1 MAGSRTVIIAGVID
15 TKLRGSTVTFRCLL
29 SYVSNCKTH
38 KLQLAAAKWASTV
51 AQGAHRQQYQA
62 QEACVA
68 KGSLLVEVGMEPLP
82 AVALPA
88 VVLVESPAKA
98 RTIEQYLGP
107 GYQVL
112 ATYGHMRDLPS
123 RTGSVLPNDNFAMRW
138 EIMSTSRQHLQLIK
152 DSLRSARRL
161 ILATDPDREGE
172 AISWHMLEVLQSE
185 GALAPGMSVQ
195 RVTFHEITKRA
206 VLQAMASPRSI
217 SKELVDA
224 YMARKALDY
233 LIGFSLSPILWSKL
247 PGSRSA
253 GRVQS
258 IALRMICERES
269 EVEAFKSKEYWSVE
283 AELKSPRGASF
294 TTRLTHLQGK
304 KLSQL
309 DLESRKL
316 AEMACHQLAGAQLL
330 IQRLTRQQVRRSP
343 PLPYTTSSLQQD
355 AASKLGFGAERTM
368 SLAQVLYE
376 GSALGGDNDR
386 EGLIT
391 YMRTDGV
398 QLADEAVAS
407 IRALATTI
415 YGDRYCPPT
424 PRVYRSKTK
433 NAQEAHE
440 AIRPT
445 NIARLPSSLTKRID
459 DGALRLYTLIWCR
472 TMACQMAD
480 ALIDRECVD
489 IATADSSI
497 QLRTTSSR
505 TAFPG
510 FLGALDEQKGLEER
524 GKREDPGMESQEGDT
539 ALPFLQEGEQVA
551 VACVNP
557 KQHFTQPPPRFSEG
571 TLVKALEDAG
581 IGRPSTY
588 ASTIRTLLG
597 RNYIRLDRRR
607 LIPEYRGRM
616 VAAFLAHFFAKY
628 MEYGFTADIEGQLD
642 EVAGGRA
649 DWRSLLQGFWGQFEA
664 AVDDSRKLSHNEVVQ
679 VLEQIFECH
688 FPRVPEE
695 VDGKKAGGAE
705 ALDPRRCPRCRE
717 GRLGMQLSRHGAGAF
732 IGCSAY
738 PSCNYTISIDFE
750 PDLGDSAESSS
761 ADAANLENDD
771 ITLGQHP
778 VTGLQIVA
786 NGPYGPYVQ
795 MGDAVGK
802 RKPRRASLPKDMK
815 LVDVTFGLATSLLAL
830 PRSLGAHLDE
840 GGDVQLKQGPYGLY
854 VKHSSTSAVVPKVAF
869 HLTSL
874 RVTFGEASTGISNA
888 MSAQTLLIRQP
899 QDKTYTEDSCLVV
912 KAACVLNLII
922 LIRQELVAEDVTLEM
937 AVEFLRT
944 KRAVR
949 PSKKSATKVE
959 LSKAHSGNPSTSSAK
974 DPLEDVKTTKSKGK
988 GKGGKELDEEV
999 TKKQS
1004 PAAQPVHTSPDFAS
1018 FLGGVSTSP
1027 TTKEL
1032 TSIWSSDVDSVVG
1045 EISRPMALKR
1055 VWEYI
1060 KVHKLQDPQERRK
1073 IVFDDRLRTLF
1084 NADAARTTDLMKLL
1098 SPHLMKKAK

>member
-1 MAGSRTVIIAGVID
+1 MATAGRA
-15 TKLRGSTVTFRCLL
+15 LRGLL
-29 SYVSNCKTH
+29 PPQAPGLHVSAGAPSLRRPPGKPPWPAAAQAQH
-38 KLQLAAAKWASTV
+38 RLQLAAAKWASTV

-68 KGSLLVEVGMEPLP
+68 NGGLRVEVGAES
-82 AVALPA
+82 LPA

-112 ATYGHMRDLPS
+112 ATYGHVRDLPS
-123 RTGSVLPNDNFAMRW
+123 RTGSVLPNDNFAMQW
-138 EIMSTSRQHLQLIK
+138 EIMSTSRQHLQQIK
-152 DSLRSARRL
+152 VSLRSARRL

-233 LIGFSLSPILWSKL
+233 LIGFALSPILWSKL

-258 IALRMICERES
+258 VALRMICERET

-283 AELKSPRGASF
+283 AELKSQRGASF
-294 TTRLTHLQGK
+294 TARLTHLQGK

-309 DLESRKL
+309 DLESREL

-368 SLAQVLYE
+368 SLAQALYE
-376 GSALGGDNDR
+376 GTALGGCDDHR

-407 IRALATTI
+407 IRALVTTR
-415 YGDRYCPPT
+415 YGDDYCPPT
-424 PRVYRSKTK
+424 PRVYRSKAK

-445 NIARLPSSLTKRID
+445 NIARLPSSLTKRMD
-459 DGALRLYTLIWCR
+459 DGALRLYALIWCR

-480 ALIDRECVD
+480 ALIDRESVN
-489 IATADSSI
+489 IAAADSSI
-497 QLRTTSSR
+497 QLRATSSK

-510 FLGALDEQKGLEER
+510 FLGALDEQKGLE
-524 GKREDPGMESQEGDT
+524 KRSESEDPSMESQEGDS
-539 ALPFLQEGEQVA
+539 ALPFLQEGELVA
-551 VACVNP
+551 VACVKP
-557 KQHFTQPPPRFSEG
+557 KQHFTQPPLRFSEG

-588 ASTIRTLLG
+588 ASTIRTLLR
-597 RNYIRLDRRR
+597 RNYIRVERRR

-628 MEYGFTADIEGQLD
+628 VEYGFTADMEGQLD

-679 VLEQIFECH
+679 VLEQMFECH
-688 FPRVPEE
+688 FPKVPEE
-695 VDGKKAGGAE
+695 ADGKKAGGAE
-705 ALDPRRCPRCRE
+705 VLDPRRCPRCGE

-738 PSCNYTISIDFE
+738 PSCNYTISIDSE

-761 ADAANLENDD
+761 ADAANLEKDD

-786 NGPYGPYVQ
+786 KDGPYGPYVQ

-802 RKPRRASLPKDMK
+802 RKPRRASLPKGLK
-815 LVDVTFGLATSLLAL
+815 LVDATLELATSLLAL
-830 PRSLGAHLDE
+830 PRSLGAHPDE

-854 VKHSSTSAVVPKVAF
+854 VKHGSMSAVVPKVAF
-869 HLTSL
+869 HLSSL
-874 RVTFGEASTGISNA
+874 KVTFGEASAVISNS
-888 MSAQTLLIRQP
+888 MSAQTLL
-899 QDKTYTEDSCLVV
+899 
-912 KAACVLNLII
+912 
-922 LIRQELVAEDVTLEM
+922 ELVAENVTLEM
-937 AVEFLRT
+937 AVDFLCT

-949 PSKKSATKVE
+949 PSRKPATKVE
-959 LSKAHSGNPSTSSAK
+959 LLNARSGNPSTSSTK
-974 DPLEDVKTTKSKGK
+974 DLLEDVKTTKSKRK
-988 GKGGKELDEEV
+988 GKGGKELDGEV

-1004 PAAQPVHTSPDFAS
+1004 PAAQPVHTSPDFSS
-1018 FLGGVSTSP
+1018 FLGGVN
-1027 TTKEL
+1027 
-1032 TSIWSSDVDSVVG
+1032 

-1060 KVHKLQDPQERRK
+1060 KVHSLQDPQERRK
-1073 IVFDDRLRTLF
+1073 IVFDDKLKTLF
-1084 NADAARTTDLMKLL
+1084 RVEEARTTDLMKLL
-1098 SPHLMKKAK
+1098 SPHLTRKAK